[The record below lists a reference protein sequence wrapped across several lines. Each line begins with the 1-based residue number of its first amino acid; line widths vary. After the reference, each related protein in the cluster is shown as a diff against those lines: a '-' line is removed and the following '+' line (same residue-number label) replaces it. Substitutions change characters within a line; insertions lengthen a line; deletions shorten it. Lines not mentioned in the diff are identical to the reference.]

1 MSVITLFRPCGVGNF
16 EWVRL
21 PANAGAATP
30 ECEVG
35 DAERLTEE
43 AVAGSMVLIAPAE
56 KVGLR
61 AVDFDASEK
70 KLLRQT
76 VPYSM
81 EDELAEDVDSLH
93 FALGRIGEGVVDVAY
108 VKREQLQHWQQQL
121 GEQQIE
127 LQQVVSELQL
137 LPCEEGSWTL
147 LVTDTLWLVRYGLS
161 QGFAMDADTA
171 RLGLQLLLDDTELP
185 PQKLLVYADASVRD
199 AVSGELPEMLRGIV
213 EWREEDYWEMVAR
226 GFAQTQAAINL
237 LQGEYAPSLPWK
249 KWWKTWKVSAVL
261 VLAAV
266 IVNILFS
273 FISIQVLESR
283 NYALRAETERIYRS
297 VVPRG
302 AVMRP
307 AQQLR
312 RKVEE
317 LGGGGGERFMP
328 LLERTATVL
337 TAVQGVELQTLN
349 YSEKQSELRL
359 TILANGFND
368 VETVRA
374 NLEKAGLVAEL
385 GGSNAEGNKTRA
397 RLRIKS

>member
-1 MSVITLFRPCGVGNF
+1 MSAITLFKPCGIGNF

-21 PANAGAATP
+21 ASNGTVVTP
-30 ECEVG
+30 DSEVG

-43 AVAGSMVLIAPAE
+43 TVAGAMVFIAPAE

-61 AVDFDASEK
+61 AVDFAASEK

-76 VPYSM
+76 VPYSL

-93 FALGRIGEGVVDVAY
+93 FALGQVGDGVVDVAY
-108 VKREQLQHWQQQL
+108 VKREQLQDWQQQL

-137 LPCEEGSWTL
+137 LPFEEGCWTL
-147 LVTDTLWLVRYGLS
+147 LVAGELWLLRYGVS
-161 QGFAMDADTA
+161 QGFAMDSATA
-171 RLGLQLLLDDTELP
+171 QLGLRLLLDATEIP
-185 PQKLLVYADASVRD
+185 PQKLQVYAEASIRD
-199 AVSGELPEMLRGIV
+199 TVAGALPEMLRGIV
-213 EWREEDYWEMVAR
+213 EWQDEDYWGMVTRA
-226 GFAQTQAAINL
+226 FAQPQSTINL

-249 KWWKTWKVSAVL
+249 KWWKTWKASAVMVL
-261 VLAAV
+261 VAIV
-266 IVNILFS
+266 VNILFS
-273 FISIQVLESR
+273 VIALQVLDSR
-283 NYALRAETERIYRS
+283 NYQLRAETERVYRS
-297 VVPRG
+297 VVPHG

-328 LLERTATVL
+328 LLERTAKVL
-337 TAVQGVELQTLN
+337 TAVNGVELQTLN

-385 GGSNAEGNKTRA
+385 GGTNAEGSKTRA
-397 RLRIKS
+397 RLRIRS